1 MAVPRARH
9 SNAKKNSK
17 HAHLAKKPLA
27 STICLN
33 CRNSILPHHMCPSC
47 GHYKGRSYNTE
58 KDA

>member
-17 HAHLAKKPLA
+17 HAHLAKKPL
-27 STICLN
+27 SITVCLN
-33 CRNSILPHHMCPSC
+33 CRNSVIPHHMCPSC
-47 GHYKGRSYNTE
+47 GHYKGRSYRTE